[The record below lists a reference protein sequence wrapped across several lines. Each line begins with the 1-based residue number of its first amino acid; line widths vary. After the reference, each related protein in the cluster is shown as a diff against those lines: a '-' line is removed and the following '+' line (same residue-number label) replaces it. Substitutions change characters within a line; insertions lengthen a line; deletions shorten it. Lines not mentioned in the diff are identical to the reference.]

1 MGKKQTISISI
12 DEDLLKW
19 IDEQIK
25 SKRFAHRSHAFEY
38 AIEQLRKSH
47 EYVKV

>member
-25 SKRFAHRSHAFEY
+25 NKRFAHRSHAFEY
-38 AIEQLRKSH
+38 AIEQLRKTT
-47 EYVKV
+47 